1 MRNLNSNMNK
11 TVNRILILLAVT
23 FAFCIGCKAIWNNI
37 LTAPLVKDGYQNVFD
52 YKGALEEKYAYNGT
66 FTVDSLSV
74 ASSDEAIKRFHVWFP
89 SEMKSSL
96 KKWPVVVMANGT
108 GVLATRYIPIFEH
121 LASWGFVVVGNQ
133 DGSSWFGNS
142 TSATLDWILAQNN
155 ASDSPFFG
163 KIDTEAIGLAGHSQG
178 GVATFYAATQFENVK
193 YYKAICSMSGNFPD
207 FAKSIQAPVFLM
219 GGTNGLDAKA
229 LDGMNECFG
238 IIDSQPVVMGILKDT
253 DHGVVLPRGDAY
265 LTAWFLFYL
274 QGDKQAGKCFY
285 GDDAEIL
292 INPAWEE
299 VKRKNFANLE

>member
-1 MRNLNSNMNK
+1 MSK
-11 TVNRILILLAVT
+11 TVKRILILSVVVIAC
-23 FAFCIGCKAIWNNI
+23 CIGCNAIWNNI
-37 LTAPLVKDGYQNVFD
+37 LTAPLVKDGYQNEFD
-52 YKGALEEKYAYNGT
+52 YKGALEKKYAYNGT
-66 FTVDSLSV
+66 YDVDSLSV
-74 ASSDEAIKRFHVWFP
+74 ASSDEAVKRFYVWYP
-89 SEMKSSL
+89 AELKKGT

-142 TSATLDWILAQNN
+142 TSTTLDWFLAQNTD
-155 ASDSPFFG
+155 AESPFFE

-178 GVATFYAATQFENVK
+178 GVATFYAATQFDNAR

-207 FAKSIQAPVFLM
+207 FAKSIQAPAFLM
-219 GGTNGLDAKA
+219 GGTNGLDAKVI
-229 LDGMNECFG
+229 DGMNECFG
-238 IIDSQPVVMGILKDT
+238 GIDSQPVVMGILKDT

-265 LTAWFLFYL
+265 MTAWFLFYL

-292 INPAWEE
+292 SNPAWKE